1 MCRDKVF
8 AYHWTGE
15 NLYFVVFGEE
25 GNTLRTVKSDGVP
38 GEAMGLPE
46 VYDNAY
52 DVIAVLENGKTR
64 VVVGV
69 EEKGLF
75 AMYFDLRDGSMSCE
89 PIGSGELRYAGSF
102 WAAGLFYLTAESK
115 GKEGVIYR
123 YDGQTEN
130 FTEVWRSQDRYI
142 LHAAETEDGRLGIES
157 FRYRD
162 GKMECMITDLKEGM
176 ERREISF
183 HRASREKF
191 CCDIGK
197 YVIASNVLG
206 GTRFFCVQRTAD
218 TDCRTAGTVRH
229 EEDNRVEL
237 LDVGYTEG
245 HEYEYLYCT
254 HNKLFVYYESGAT
267 VSDLVLYDIAGG
279 REAGR
284 IRDVIPF
291 SNCVTE
297 SGGKL
302 LAAVFDASSQLRI
315 YGVDLESYE
324 ISALYRYEEQEKY
337 EEQELVFAKRKLT
350 VTDRRTMD
358 YIAYEQSGVSLA
370 GTVCMLHGGPNT
382 HWYPRYDKRICYM
395 AEAGYKVFYPNYF
408 GSSGYEKI
416 DYTKDENK
424 WGKKDALDIIR
435 LGESMPAG
443 ERILYGESYGGF
455 LAFQV
460 WLKSPKLWDKV
471 ILYAPFF
478 SPRSLR
484 DASKDELSRRTVE
497 RCGQLD
503 ADGNIGKPEIP
514 QGTVQNTEFYVIHG
528 TEDQV
533 VPCQESVKIVKFL
546 LENFTWGKKEPQL
559 HLLDGTGHSGGG
571 IKQELRR
578 DQALVSALAE
588 MVFPLEEQKQI
599 LCCTDQAAGGTPMKT
614 REQVLEFIQKQKVA
628 FIASVDEDGF
638 PNMKAMFAPRKIEGN
653 CFYFSTNT
661 SSMRSQQFMKN
672 PKASIYF
679 YHKGRFQYEGIMLT
693 GTMEVLQN
701 EEIKREIWCAG
712 DTMYYRQG
720 VTDPDYCVL
729 KFTAQRGRHYCNL
742 KTESFCMEDLA

>member
-1 MCRDKVF
+1 MSEIRKEKVF
-8 AYHWTGE
+8 AYNWVGE
-15 NLYFVVFGEE
+15 ALYFVIFREE
-25 GNTLRTVKSDGVP
+25 GNVLSAVRTDGRLEEEVR
-38 GEAMGLPE
+38 LPR
-46 VYDNAY
+46 VYDNVY
-52 DVIAVLENGKTR
+52 DMIAVLENGKTR
-64 VVVGV
+64 VAVGV
-69 EEKGLF
+69 GERGLF

-89 PIGSGELRYAGSF
+89 SIGSEELRYAGFF
-102 WAAGLFYLTAESK
+102 WAEGFFYLTAESES
-115 GKEGVIYR
+115 KEGIIYR
-123 YDGQTEN
+123 YDERMEN
-130 FTEVWRSQDRYI
+130 FTEVWRSRDRYI
-142 LHAAETEDGRLGIES
+142 LHVTETEDGRLGIES

-162 GKMECMITDLKEGM
+162 GKMECMITDRKEGK

-183 HRASREKF
+183 HRVSREKF
-191 CCDIGK
+191 CCDIGQ

-206 GTRFFCVQRTAD
+206 GTRFFCVRSSED
-218 TDCRTAGTVRH
+218 TVRT

-254 HNKLFVYYESGAT
+254 HDKLFVYYESGAT

-279 REAGR
+279 KETGR

-302 LAAVFDASSQLRI
+302 LAAVFDVSSQLRI
-315 YGVDLESYE
+315 YAVDLESYE

-337 EEQELVFAKRKLT
+337 EEQELAFAKRKLT
-350 VTDRRTMD
+350 VTNRRSMD
-358 YIAYEQSGVSLA
+358 YIAYEQSGVSFA
-370 GTVCMLHGGPNT
+370 GAVCMLHGGPNT

-408 GSSGYEKI
+408 GSSGYGKI

-424 WGKKDALDIIR
+424 WGKKDVLDIIR

-497 RCGQLD
+497 RCGQWE
-503 ADGNIGKPEIP
+503 AEESIGKPEIP
-514 QGTVQNTEFYVIHG
+514 QKAVRYTEFYVIHG

-533 VPCQESVKIVKFL
+533 VPCQESVKIVNFL
-546 LENFTWGKKEPQL
+546 LENFTWEKKEPQL
-559 HLLDGTGHSGGG
+559 YLLDGTGHSGGG
-571 IKQELRR
+571 MKQDLQR
-578 DQALVSALAE
+578 DQALVSAL
-588 MVFPLEEQKQI
+588 
-599 LCCTDQAAGGTPMKT
+599 
-614 REQVLEFIQKQKVA
+614 
-628 FIASVDEDGF
+628 S
-638 PNMKAMFAPRKIEGN
+638 GN
-653 CFYFSTNT
+653 
-661 SSMRSQQFMKN
+661 
-672 PKASIYF
+672 
-679 YHKGRFQYEGIMLT
+679 L
-693 GTMEVLQN
+693 
-701 EEIKREIWCAG
+701 
-712 DTMYYRQG
+712 
-720 VTDPDYCVL
+720 
-729 KFTAQRGRHYCNL
+729 
-742 KTESFCMEDLA
+742 

>member
-1 MCRDKVF
+1 MREMCRDKVF

-578 DQALVSALAE
+578 DQALVSAL
-588 MVFPLEEQKQI
+588 
-599 LCCTDQAAGGTPMKT
+599 
-614 REQVLEFIQKQKVA
+614 
-628 FIASVDEDGF
+628 S
-638 PNMKAMFAPRKIEGN
+638 GN
-653 CFYFSTNT
+653 
-661 SSMRSQQFMKN
+661 
-672 PKASIYF
+672 
-679 YHKGRFQYEGIMLT
+679 L
-693 GTMEVLQN
+693 
-701 EEIKREIWCAG
+701 
-712 DTMYYRQG
+712 
-720 VTDPDYCVL
+720 
-729 KFTAQRGRHYCNL
+729 
-742 KTESFCMEDLA
+742 